1 MASRAHSIAD
11 SVESETT
18 PLTPREVEILRLIAL
33 GYTSVEVAEKLDISP
48 RTVETHRANIH
59 RKLELDTRAELVRYA
74 MTLGLL
80 EP

>member
-1 MASRAHSIAD
+1 MASRVQSTHSPAR
-11 SVESETT
+11 SETS
-18 PLTPREVEILRLIAL
+18 PLTRREVGILRLIAL
-33 GYTSVEVAEKLDISP
+33 GFTSVEVAQKLDISP

-59 RKLELDTRAELVRYA
+59 RKLGLESRAEMVRYA

>member
-1 MASRAHSIAD
+1 MASRVQSIHS
-11 SVESETT
+11 SVRSGTT
-18 PLTPREVEILRLIAL
+18 PLTQREVGILRLIAL
-33 GYTSVEVAEKLDISP
+33 GFTSVEVADKLNISP

-59 RKLELDTRAELVRYA
+59 RKLGLDTRAEMVRYA

>member
-1 MASRAHSIAD
+1 MRSTAY

-18 PLTPREVEILRLIAL
+18 PLTPREIEILRLIAL

-59 RKLELDTRAELVRYA
+59 RKLELDTRAELVHYA
-74 MTLGLL
+74 LTLGLL